1 MTVWTLCSS
10 GRNVPGMRVA
20 VVVVV
25 AACVVAAVLAGVGR
39 SASAARANVNVVL
52 AAEQSCEYTVIGS
65 AYGDNRY
72 LRGTA
77 YLEVRLGG
85 RYIRAG
91 RSPLLPNG
99 WFVITGGPNQDT
111 CFADK
116 DPKRGRFRVR
126 FVGAKGYPSGLSRS
140 FAATCELLGYDRS
153 CKPRAV
159 QP

>member
-1 MTVWTLCSS
+1 
-10 GRNVPGMRVA
+10 MRIA
-20 VVVVV
+20 LIL
-25 AACVVAAVLAGVGR
+25 AAAAV
-39 SASAARANVNVVL
+39 SIFAARADSAPSARASVNVVL

-77 YLEVRLGG
+77 HLEVRLRG

-91 RSPLLPNG
+91 KSPLLPNG
-99 WFVITGGPNQDT
+99 WFVITGGPNQDK

-140 FAATCELLGYDRS
+140 YAVTCELLGYNRS

>member
-1 MTVWTLCSS
+1 MAP
-10 GRNVPGMRVA
+10 NVVRVKPLLLA
-20 VVVVV
+20 L
-25 AACVVAAVLAGVGR
+25 VLAAALLGAAG
-39 SASAARANVNVVL
+39 AQSAARANVNVVL
-52 AAEQSCEYTVIGS
+52 AAEQSCEYAVVGS

-91 RSPLLPNG
+91 KSPLLPNG
-99 WFVITGGPNQDT
+99 WFVITGGLNQDR
-111 CFADK
+111 CFNDK

-126 FVGAKGYPSGLSRS
+126 FVGARGYPSGLSRS
-140 FAATCELLGYDRS
+140 FAATCELLGYNRS

>member
-1 MTVWTLCSS
+1 MKSAAVFL
-10 GRNVPGMRVA
+10 VA
-20 VVVVV
+20 VALCLT
-25 AACVVAAVLAGVGR
+25 AARADGAP
-39 SASAARANVNVVL
+39 SARANVNVVL
-52 AAEQSCEYTVIGS
+52 AAEQSCEYTIIGS

-85 RYIRAG
+85 KYIRAG
-91 RSPLLPNG
+91 KSPLLPNG
-99 WFVITGGPNQDT
+99 WFVITGGPNQDR

-126 FVGAKGYPSGLSRS
+126 FVGAKGYPSGLSRTY
-140 FAATCELLGYDRS
+140 AVTCELLGYNRS
-153 CKPRAV
+153 CKPRTV

>member
-1 MTVWTLCSS
+1 
-10 GRNVPGMRVA
+10 MRVLVVVA
-20 VVVVV
+20 VVVLGSVI
-25 AACVVAAVLAGVGR
+25 AGGAESAR
-39 SASAARANVNVVL
+39 SARANVNVVL

-85 RYIRAG
+85 RYLRAG

-99 WFVITGGPNQDT
+99 WFVITGGPNQDA
-111 CFADK
+111 CFSDK

-140 FAATCELLGYDRS
+140 YAVTCELLGYNRS

>member
-1 MTVWTLCSS
+1 VRV
-10 GRNVPGMRVA
+10 GVA
-20 VVVVV
+20 VAGVV
-25 AACVVAAVLAGVGR
+25 AVCSMAAVAHAR
-39 SASAARANVNVVL
+39 PAARANVNVVL
-52 AAEQSCEYTVIGS
+52 AAEQSCEYTVVGS
-65 AYGDNRY
+65 AYGDARY

-85 RYIRAG
+85 KYVRAG
-91 RSPLLPNG
+91 KSPLLPNG
-99 WFVITGGPNQDT
+99 WFVITGGPNQDR

-140 FAATCELLGYDRS
+140 FVVTCELLGYNRS